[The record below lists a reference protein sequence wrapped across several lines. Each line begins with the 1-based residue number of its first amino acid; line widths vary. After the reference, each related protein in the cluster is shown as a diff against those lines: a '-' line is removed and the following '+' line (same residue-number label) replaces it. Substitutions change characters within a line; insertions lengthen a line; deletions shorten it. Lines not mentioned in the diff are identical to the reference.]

1 MDFFSDFNNFQKEI
15 FKNIFANPLGKSEE
29 SARKS
34 QETPKVKAPIVIK
47 TTNVRKDIKEKS
59 LNSTKE
65 KSLNDTQKSIDI
77 SSTQKES
84 PVQRPLKRKRKT
96 SSKENSVDENSNLKE
111 NAKPSGKLNKS
122 ETSISPED
130 KAQKQV
136 NIYETPRRSFLIP
149 QDEEGSE
156 KGLRRGRSKFRTSI
170 TNVREEEHQKS
181 FDEMT
186 QDEFLSALGLKRL
199 L

>member
-1 MDFFSDFNNFQKEI
+1 MDYFSEFNNFQKEI
-15 FKNIFANPLGKSEE
+15 FKNIFANPLVKSEE

-34 QETPKVKAPIVIK
+34 QETQKVKSPIETKSKV
-47 TTNVRKDIKEKS
+47 VRNDLKEKS
-59 LNSTKE
+59 FNSTKE

-111 NAKPSGKLNKS
+111 NAKSSGRLSKS
-122 ETSISPED
+122 ETKISPVD
-130 KAQKQV
+130 KAQQQV
-136 NIYETPRRSFLIP
+136 NIYETPRRSFLVP
-149 QDEEGSE
+149 QDGECIE

-170 TNVREEEHQKS
+170 ANVSEEMHEKS

-186 QDEFLSALGLKRL
+186 QDEFLCIFGLKRML
-199 L
+199 